1 MLLYR
6 IKNWW
11 ENNIKHKIISSEMLW
26 IDLIRLF
33 SIPMAL
39 LAFPSIYIGL
49 GLSITL
55 ILIAFIVFVAGIV
68 IYYST
73 KDERVVLQSI
83 IVVAIFLIMGYIFV
97 ILAETLWALYCVC
110 AFSFLILQDWA
121 YRIGF
126 QKANEESFFDYIFNK
141 SHKIFKRMIEI
152 VTYFSIILG
161 SIITSVKNWDNADYE
176 KLKNQKI
183 DLGSGDI
190 AEQLINNPLSQKIS
204 KNNFNNSLEQS
215 RDLLGQ
221 ICDIIK
227 NFKFFK
233 DITQSLENFKE
244 LIEYLGLI
252 MIGATMVSFFLP
264 IVMRHFKELV
274 SE

>member
-11 ENNIKHKIISSEMLW
+11 ENNIKYKIISSEMLW

-252 MIGATMVSFFLP
+252 MIGVTMVSFFLP

>member
-6 IKNWW
+6 IENWW
-11 ENNIKHKIISSEMLW
+11 ENNIKHKIISSEMIW

-49 GLSITL
+49 GLRITL

-73 KDERVVLQSI
+73 KDERVALQSI
-83 IVVAIFLIMGYIFV
+83 IVVAILLIIGYIFV

-126 QKANEESFFDYIFNK
+126 QKANEENFCDYISNK
-141 SHKIFKRMIEI
+141 SHKIFKRIRYSPMSRPNNHKIKIE
-152 VTYFSIILG
+152 LG
-161 SIITSVKNWDNADYE
+161 
-176 KLKNQKI
+176 
-183 DLGSGDI
+183 
-190 AEQLINNPLSQKIS
+190 
-204 KNNFNNSLEQS
+204 
-215 RDLLGQ
+215 
-221 ICDIIK
+221 
-227 NFKFFK
+227 
-233 DITQSLENFKE
+233 
-244 LIEYLGLI
+244 
-252 MIGATMVSFFLP
+252 
-264 IVMRHFKELV
+264 
-274 SE
+274 

>member
-252 MIGATMVSFFLP
+252 MIGATMVPFFLP